1 MVKPVVDFMQ
11 NYTQTPSRIY
21 DLYQYY
27 MGGGNQPGTGGQTPP
42 GYQSPIPGSGGGGIG
57 ALQVGSPM
65 MNPQT
70 FYKQGYDAFLKRTQP
85 ELFAKDTFF
94 GFPTT
99 RQDVNPVDAG
109 AYLAAGMEVPTAL
122 TKAGMMQQ
130 QVGKAKT
137 GIANMLSNFKG
148 PITGILSAM
157 DKFSTLPQ
165 LDQQFIERAM
175 GYRGPTVFG
184 ENTGGGYK
192 DPFGLNVRSAF
203 GNYAERVTKEANKMT
218 DLLSGKMT
226 DKYQG
231 MFDTDDEGLS
241 FDPTTGKFVGTNA
254 AAVAKANQMNKMN
267 LAKYNFYTGMNKQR
281 EFNKKIYEQNQKVMK
296 AQVAKTQAKVDRGET
311 NINKGA
317 EKGNKTGT
325 VNPHS
330 AYGKKQG
337 YTGGSHNPHTDTGWS
352 GSSKGG
358 NGGSKGG
365 SKGSGGESGYGGFCF
380 DPNTLVQM
388 ANGSEKKIK
397 DIQLGDQ
404 TKGGEVTGVFQFK
417 ASDEIH
423 NYKGVTVAGSHYV
436 KEDGKFIMVQD
447 SPISVK
453 IDKIPVVYSLD
464 TTGRRIFI
472 NDIEFADYNGDGV
485 AKGFLANA
493 GINVPEFNK
502 EVLRQVE
509 QRLI

>member
-1 MVKPVVDFMQ
+1 MVKPVVDFME
-11 NYTQTPSRIY
+11 NYAPTPNRIY

-27 MGGGNQPGTGGQTPP
+27 MGGGSNQPGTGGQTPP
-42 GYQSPIPGSGGGGIG
+42 GYQPPIPGGGQGGGIG

-70 FYKQGYDAFLKRTQP
+70 FYKQGYDKFLQRTQP

-122 TKAGMMQQ
+122 TKAGIMQQ
-130 QVGKAKT
+130 QIGKAKT
-137 GIANMLSNFKG
+137 GIANMMSNLKG
-148 PITGILSAM
+148 PITGILSSM

-184 ENTGGGYK
+184 ENTSGLNK

-203 GNYAERVTKEANKMT
+203 GNYAERVTKEANKLGESLQKSAT
-218 DLLSGKMT
+218 RA
-226 DKYQG
+226 
-231 MFDTDDEGLS
+231 GLS
-241 FDPTTGKFVGTNA
+241 FDPVTGEVTGGTPEQIAAWQKQTKMLNTKF
-254 AAVAKANQMNKMN
+254 
-267 LAKYNFYTGMNKQR
+267 NFYTNMNKQK
-281 EFNKKIYEQNQKVMK
+281 EFNKKIYEQNQKVMR
-296 AQVAKTQAKVDRGET
+296 AQVAKTQARVDRNED

-330 AYGKKQG
+330 AYGKKAG
-337 YTGGSHNPHTDTGWS
+337 YSGGTHNPHTDTGWS
-352 GSSKGG
+352 GSSK
-358 NGGSKGG
+358 NGGSSG
-365 SKGSGGESGYGGFCF
+365 SKGSGGESGFGGFCF

-423 NYKGVTVAGSHYV
+423 DYKGVTVAGSHYV

-447 SPISVK
+447 SPLSVK
-453 IDKIPVVYSLD
+453 IDKIPIVYSLD

>member
-11 NYTQTPSRIY
+11 NYAPTPNRVY

-27 MGGGNQPGTGGQTPP
+27 LGGGANQPGTGAPP
-42 GYQSPIPGSGGGGIG
+42 GYQPPLPRINTSGQGGIN
-57 ALQVGSPM
+57 ALQANSPM
-65 MNPQT
+65 TNFSN
-70 FYKQGYDAFLKRTQP
+70 FYGLTSNQFFNKQSPTNSFL
-85 ELFAKDTFF
+85 
-94 GFPTT
+94 GFPTQ

-109 AYLAAGMEVPTAL
+109 AYLAAGMNIPQAQTLAGK
-122 TKAGMMQQ
+122 TKQGLASIL
-130 QVGKAKT
+130 GKVKS
-137 GIANMLSNFKG
+137 IG
-148 PITGILSAM
+148 PITGILSSL
-157 DKFSTLPQ
+157 DRFNTLAPT
-165 LDQQFIERAM
+165 DQSFIQSVM
-175 GYRGPTVFG
+175 GYTGPTVFG
-184 ENTGGGYK
+184 ENNSGLSK
-192 DPFGLNVRSAF
+192 DPYGINTRSAF
-203 GNYAERVTKEANKMT
+203 GNYAEYVADKAAEYADLTEEEYENLSTFQKNKV
-218 DLLSGKMT
+218 D
-226 DKYQG
+226 
-231 MFDTDDEGLS
+231 
-241 FDPTTGKFVGTNA
+241 
-254 AAVAKANQMNKMN
+254 
-267 LAKYNFYTGMNKQR
+267 FYRNMNKQKI
-281 EFNKKIYEQNQKVMK
+281 FNEKIYKQNQKVMK
-296 AQVAKTQAKVDRGET
+296 AQVAKIQNRVNKQEE

-317 EKGNKTGT
+317 ETGKNTGT

-330 AYGKKQG
+330 EYGKKQG

-358 NGGSKGG
+358 NGGGSKGG
-365 SKGSGGESGYGGFCF
+365 GGESGYGGFCF

-388 ANGSEKKIK
+388 ANGGEKKIK

-436 KEDGKFIMVQD
+436 KENGKFIMVQD
-447 SPISVK
+447 SPISFK

-464 TTGRRIFI
+464 TTDRRIFI
-472 NDIEFADYNGDGV
+472 KDIEFADYNGDGV

-493 GINVPEFNK
+493 GINLPEFNK

>member
-1 MVKPVVDFMQ
+1 
-11 NYTQTPSRIY
+11 
-21 DLYQYY
+21 
-27 MGGGNQPGTGGQTPP
+27 
-42 GYQSPIPGSGGGGIG
+42 
-57 ALQVGSPM
+57 M